1 MMVIMNAIITV
12 IMNTE
17 RAMIAAALARNLQR
31 RNIHYGWVMMAVTF
45 FTMLTTACALGAP
58 GVLMPALEKEFH
70 WTAQG
75 ISGALAVRLV
85 LLGLIAPFA
94 AALMMR
100 YGLKRVVSAA
110 LLLIAGGLGLSLG
123 VKSVWQLT
131 LFWGLMVGA
140 GTGMTAIV
148 LGATVATRWFT
159 QKRGL
164 VIGILTAS
172 NATGQLAFLPVIAR
186 VSETHGW
193 RAALMMV
200 VALLG
205 IALVLALLLL
215 RDRPADLGMS
225 PFGETEAATPPPGLS
240 AAASPVGVFFEAAK
254 TRTFWILFATFFI
267 CGASTN
273 GLIQTHF
280 VSLCGDYGLPAVTA
294 ASVLAMMG
302 IFDFFGTIGSGWLS
316 DRIDSRW
323 LLFWYY
329 GLRGLALLYL
339 PHSDFTLG
347 SLTPFA
353 VFYGL
358 DWIATVPPTL
368 KLTAEKFGRDKASIV
383 FGWVFAGHQLGA
395 ASIAF
400 TAGFIRT
407 HYASYLPAFLIAGT
421 LCLAAA
427 LIALLVVRPTAPS
440 TPQVAKAA

>member
-1 MMVIMNAIITV
+1 
-12 IMNTE
+12 
-17 RAMIAAALARNLQR
+17 MIAAALARRLQR

-70 WTAQG
+70 WTAQD

-131 LFWGLMVGA
+131 LFWGIMVGA

-186 VSETHGW
+186 VSETYGW

-205 IALVLALLLL
+205 VALGLALLLL
-215 RDRPADLGMS
+215 RDRPADLGLS
-225 PFGETEAATPPPGLS
+225 PFGETEAPTPTPGAP
-240 AAASPVGVFFEAAK
+240 AAASPLRIFFEAAK

-316 DRIDSRW
+316 DRVDSRW
-323 LLFWYY
+323 LLFWDY

-368 KLTAEKFGRDKASIV
+368 KLTAEKFGREKTSIV

-427 LIALLVVRPTAPS
+427 LIALLVVRPKTPRA
-440 TPQVAKAA
+440 PQVAKAA

>member
-1 MMVIMNAIITV
+1 MVAT
-12 IMNTE
+12 T
-17 RAMIAAALARNLQR
+17 LARTLQR

-70 WTAQG
+70 WTAEE
-75 ISGALAVRLV
+75 ISGALAIRLV

-94 AALMMR
+94 AALMVK
-100 YGLKRVVSAA
+100 YGLKRIVSAA
-110 LLLIAGGLGLSLG
+110 LLLIICGLGLSLG

-131 LFWGLMVGA
+131 LFWGIMVGA

-172 NATGQLAFLPVIAR
+172 NATGQLAFLPIIAR
-186 VSETHGW
+186 LSESYGW
-193 RAALMMV
+193 RFALMMV
-200 VALLG
+200 VVLLG
-205 IALVLALLLL
+205 VALTLALLLL
-215 RDRPADLGMS
+215 RDRPSDLGLS
-225 PFGETEAATPPPGLS
+225 PYGETDIPAPVTVAAAGFSPLGILREAAT
-240 AAASPVGVFFEAAK
+240 

-294 ASVLAMMG
+294 ASILAMMG
-302 IFDFFGTIGSGWLS
+302 VFDFFGTIGSGWLS
-316 DRIDSRW
+316 DRVDSRW

-329 GLRGLALLYL
+329 GLRGLSLLYL
-339 PHSDFTLG
+339 PHSDFSLT

-368 KLTAEKFGRDKASIV
+368 KLTAEKFGREKASVV

-421 LCLAAA
+421 LCLIAAV
-427 LIALLVVRPTAPS
+427 IALLVVRPKAPETT
-440 TPQVAKAA
+440 TPATKPA

>member
-1 MMVIMNAIITV
+1 
-12 IMNTE
+12 
-17 RAMIAAALARNLQR
+17 MIAAALARRLQR

-70 WTAQG
+70 WTAQD

-85 LLGLIAPFA
+85 VLGLIAPFA
-94 AALMMR
+94 AALMMK

-110 LLLIAGGLGLSLG
+110 LLLIVGGLGLSLG

-186 VSETHGW
+186 LSETYGW
-193 RAALMMV
+193 RVALMMV

-205 IALVLALLLL
+205 VALVLALLLL
-215 RDRPADLGMS
+215 RDRPADLGLS
-225 PFGETEAATPPPGLS
+225 PFGETEAATSPAAS
-240 AAASPVGVFFEAAK
+240 AAASPLGIFFAAAK

-316 DRIDSRW
+316 DRVDARW

-339 PHSDFTLG
+339 PHSDFSLV

-368 KLTAEKFGRDKASIV
+368 KLTAEKFGREKASIV

-427 LIALLVVRPTAPS
+427 LIALLVVRPKAPQTG
-440 TPQVAKAA
+440 TPAKAAA

>member
-1 MMVIMNAIITV
+1 MF
-12 IMNTE
+12 
-17 RAMIAAALARNLQR
+17 AAALARNLR
-31 RNIHYGWVMMAVTF
+31 RHNIHYGWVMMAATF

-70 WTAQG
+70 WTAQD

-94 AALMMR
+94 AALMMK
-100 YGLKRVVSAA
+100 YGLKRVVSVA
-110 LLLIAGGLGLSLG
+110 LLLIVSGLGLSLG

-131 LFWGLMVGA
+131 LFWGIMVGT

-159 QKRGL
+159 QKRGM

-186 VSETHGW
+186 LSEAYGW
-193 RAALMMV
+193 RMALVMV

-205 IALVLALLLL
+205 AALILALLLL
-215 RDRPADLGMS
+215 RDRPSDLGMS
-225 PFGETEAATPPPGLS
+225 PYGETDAPAAPAVP
-240 AAASPVGVFFEAAK
+240 AAVSPLGIFFEAAG

-316 DRIDSRW
+316 DRVDSRW

-329 GLRGLALLYL
+329 GLRGLSLLYL
-339 PHSDFTLG
+339 PHSDFSLA

-368 KLTAEKFGRDKASIV
+368 KLTAEKFGREKASVV

-400 TAGFIRT
+400 TAGYIRT

-421 LCLAAA
+421 LCLVAA
-427 LIALLVVRPTAPS
+427 LIALLVVRPKAPQTTAP
-440 TPQVAKAA
+440 AKAAA

>member
-1 MMVIMNAIITV
+1 
-12 IMNTE
+12 
-17 RAMIAAALARNLQR
+17 MISSTLASQLNR
-31 RNIHYGWVMMAVTF
+31 RNIHYGWVMLGVTF
-45 FTMLTTACALGAP
+45 VTMLTTACALGAP

-70 WTAQG
+70 WSTAE
-75 ISGALAVRLV
+75 ISAALAIRLI

-94 AALMMR
+94 AALMIR
-100 YGLKRVVSAA
+100 YGLKRVVSLA
-110 LLLIAGGLGLSLG
+110 LLLILAGLGGSL
-123 VKSVWQLT
+123 VMHEMWQLV
-131 LFWGLMVGA
+131 LFWGILVGC

-148 LGATVATRWFT
+148 LGATVANRWFT
-159 QKRGL
+159 EKRGL

-172 NATGQLAFLPVIAR
+172 SATGQLAFLPVVAQL
-186 VSETHGW
+186 SQAYGW
-193 RAALMMV
+193 RVALLLV
-200 VALLG
+200 CALLG
-205 IALVLALLLL
+205 IALTLVLLLL
-215 RDRPADLGMS
+215 RDRPADVGLN
-225 PFGETEAATPPPGLS
+225 PFGETEALAPVTAPLTRF
-240 AAASPVGVFFEAAK
+240 SPLAVLKDAAK

-280 VSLCGDYGLPAVTA
+280 VSLCGDYGMAAVAA

-316 DRIDSRW
+316 DRFDSRW

-329 GLRGLALLYL
+329 ALRGLSLLYL
-339 PHSDFTLG
+339 QHSTFTLWG
-347 SLTPFA
+347 LSPFA

-368 KLTAEKFGRDKASIV
+368 KLTAEKFGREKAGVV

-400 TAGFIRT
+400 TAGVIRT
-407 HYASYLPAFLIAGT
+407 TSGSYIPAFLLAGS

-427 LIALLVVRPTAPS
+427 IAALLIIRPKPAKPTAVP
-440 TPQVAKAA
+440 AE

>member
-1 MMVIMNAIITV
+1 MF
-12 IMNTE
+12 
-17 RAMIAAALARNLQR
+17 AAALAVRLQR

-70 WTAQG
+70 WTAQD

-94 AALMMR
+94 AVLMLK
-100 YGLKRVVSAA
+100 YGLKRVVSVA
-110 LLLIAGGLGLSLG
+110 LLLIVAGLALSLG

-131 LFWGLMVGA
+131 LFWGIMVGT

-159 QKRGL
+159 KKRGL

-186 VSETHGW
+186 LSEAYGW

-205 IALVLALLLL
+205 VALTLALLLL
-215 RDRPADLGMS
+215 RDRPADLGLS
-225 PFGETEAATPPPGLS
+225 PYGETEDLTSAVAGTPAAV
-240 AAASPVGVFFEAAK
+240 SPLGILFETAR

-316 DRIDSRW
+316 DRVDSRW

-329 GLRGLALLYL
+329 GLRGLSLLYL
-339 PHSDFTLG
+339 PHSDFSLA

-368 KLTAEKFGRDKASIV
+368 KLTAERFGREKASVV

-421 LCLAAA
+421 LCLVAA
-427 LIALLVVRPTAPS
+427 LIALLVVRPKAPLTA
-440 TPQVAKAA
+440 TPAKVAA

>member
-1 MMVIMNAIITV
+1 
-12 IMNTE
+12 
-17 RAMIAAALARNLQR
+17 MIAAALARNLQR
-31 RNIHYGWVMMAVTF
+31 RNIHYGWVIMAVTF

-70 WTAQG
+70 WTAQD

-94 AALMMR
+94 AALMMK
-100 YGLKRVVSAA
+100 YGLERVVSAA

-172 NATGQLAFLPVIAR
+172 NATGQLAFLPVIAH

-200 VALLG
+200 VVLLG
-205 IALVLALLLL
+205 VALVLTLLLL
-215 RDRPADLGMS
+215 RDRPADLGLS
-225 PFGETEAATPPPGLS
+225 PFGETEAPAPAIAT
-240 AAASPVGVFFEAAK
+240 AASPLGVFFEAAK

-316 DRIDSRW
+316 DRVDARW

-427 LIALLVVRPTAPS
+427 LIALLVVRPTAPP
-440 TPQVAKAA
+440 TLQVAKAA

>member
-1 MMVIMNAIITV
+1 MF
-12 IMNTE
+12 
-17 RAMIAAALARNLQR
+17 AAALAVRLQR

-70 WTAQG
+70 WTAQD

-94 AALMMR
+94 AVLMLK
-100 YGLKRVVSAA
+100 YGLKRVVSVA
-110 LLLIAGGLGLSLG
+110 LLLIIAGLALSLG

-131 LFWGLMVGA
+131 LFWGIMVGT

-159 QKRGL
+159 KKRGL

-186 VSETHGW
+186 LSETYGW

-205 IALVLALLLL
+205 VALTLALLLL

-225 PFGETEAATPPPGLS
+225 PYGETDDLTSAVARPS
-240 AAASPVGVFFEAAK
+240 AAVSPLGILFEAAK

-294 ASVLAMMG
+294 AGVLAMMG

-316 DRIDSRW
+316 DRVDSRW

-329 GLRGLALLYL
+329 GLRGLSLLYL
-339 PHSDFTLG
+339 PHSDFSLA

-368 KLTAEKFGRDKASIV
+368 KLTAEKFGRDKASVV

-421 LCLAAA
+421 LCLVAA
-427 LIALLVVRPTAPS
+427 LIALLVVRPKTPLTA
-440 TPQVAKAA
+440 TPGKVAA

>member
-1 MMVIMNAIITV
+1 
-12 IMNTE
+12 
-17 RAMIAAALARNLQR
+17 MIAAALARNLQS

-70 WTAQG
+70 WTAQD

-94 AALMMR
+94 AALMMK

-110 LLLIAGGLGLSLG
+110 LVLIVGGLSLSLG

-131 LFWGLMVGA
+131 LFWGIMVGC

-172 NATGQLAFLPVIAR
+172 NATGQLAFLPVIAHI
-186 VSETHGW
+186 SETNGW

-200 VALLG
+200 VALLAV
-205 IALVLALLLL
+205 ALVLALLLL
-215 RDRPADLGMS
+215 RDRPADLGLS
-225 PFGETEAATPPPGLS
+225 PFGETEAAVATPATT
-240 AAASPVGVFFEAAK
+240 AAVSPLGIFFEAAR

-316 DRIDSRW
+316 DRVDARW

-329 GLRGLALLYL
+329 GLRGLSLLYL

-353 VFYGL
+353 IFYGL

-368 KLTAEKFGRDKASIV
+368 KLTAEKFGREKASVV

-400 TAGFIRT
+400 AAGFIRT
-407 HYASYLPAFLIAGT
+407 HYTSYLPAFLIAGT
-421 LCLAAA
+421 LCLAGA
-427 LIALLVVRPTAPS
+427 LLALLVVRPKAPQTG
-440 TPQVAKAA
+440 TPSAKAA

>member
-1 MMVIMNAIITV
+1 
-12 IMNTE
+12 
-17 RAMIAAALARNLQR
+17 MISSALARSLQS

-45 FTMLTTACALGAP
+45 VTMLTTACALGAP

-70 WTAQG
+70 WTAEQ
-75 ISGALAVRLV
+75 ISGALALRLV
-85 LLGLIAPFA
+85 LLGVIAPFA
-94 AALMMR
+94 AALMLK
-100 YGLKRVVSAA
+100 YGVKRVVACA
-110 LLLIAGGLGLSLG
+110 LVLIASGLTLSLFMHE
-123 VKSVWQLT
+123 VWQLT
-131 LFWGLMVGA
+131 LLWGVLVGC
-140 GTGMTAIV
+140 GTGMTAVV
-148 LGATVATRWFT
+148 LGATIATRWFT

-186 VSETHGW
+186 LSESYGW
-193 RAALMMV
+193 R
-200 VALLG
+200 VALLM
-205 IALVLALLLL
+205 VCALLGLAFVLVITLL
-215 RDRPADLGMS
+215 RDRPSDI
-225 PFGETEAATPPPGLS
+225 GLS
-240 AAASPVGVFFEAAK
+240 PYGESDASAVVTAAPASFSPLAILGKAAK

-294 ASVLAMMG
+294 ASILAMMG

-316 DRIDSRW
+316 DRLDSRW
-323 LLFWYY
+323 LLFAYY
-329 GLRGLALLYL
+329 GLRGLSLLYL
-339 PHSDFTLG
+339 PHSDFSLT

-368 KLTAEKFGRDKASIV
+368 KLTAERFGRDKAGVV

-421 LCLAAA
+421 LCLIAAI
-427 LIALLVVRPTAPS
+427 LALLVVRPKAPAAVEG
-440 TPQVAKAA
+440 TKVAA

>member
-1 MMVIMNAIITV
+1 MMSS
-12 IMNTE
+12 
-17 RAMIAAALARNLQR
+17 ALARSLQS
-31 RNIHYGWVMMAVTF
+31 RNIHYSWVMMAVTF
-45 FTMLTTACALGAP
+45 VTMLTTACALGAP

-70 WTAQG
+70 WTAEQ
-75 ISGALAVRLV
+75 ISGALALRLV

-94 AALMMR
+94 AALMLK
-100 YGLKRVVSAA
+100 YGVKRVVACA
-110 LLLIAGGLGLSLG
+110 LVLIASGLTLSLFMHE
-123 VKSVWQLT
+123 VWQLT
-131 LFWGLMVGA
+131 VLWGVLVGC
-140 GTGMTAIV
+140 GTGMTAVV
-148 LGATVATRWFT
+148 LGATIATRWFT

-186 VSETHGW
+186 LSESYGW
-193 RAALMMV
+193 R
-200 VALLG
+200 VALLMVC
-205 IALVLALLLL
+205 ALLVLAFALVITLL
-215 RDRPADLGMS
+215 RDRPSDIGLS
-225 PFGETEAATPPPGLS
+225 PYGESDAPAVVAATP
-240 AAASPVGVFFEAAK
+240 ASFSPLAILGEAAK

-294 ASVLAMMG
+294 ASILAMMG

-316 DRIDSRW
+316 DRLDSRW
-323 LLFWYY
+323 LLFAYY
-329 GLRGLALLYL
+329 GLRGLSLLYL
-339 PHSDFTLG
+339 PHSDFSLT

-353 VFYGL
+353 IFYGL

-368 KLTAEKFGRDKASIV
+368 KLTAERFGRDKAGVV

-421 LCLAAA
+421 LCLIAAI
-427 LIALLVVRPTAPS
+427 LALLVVRPKAPAAVEGAK
-440 TPQVAKAA
+440 VAA